1 MRYKE
6 LREKVEEWGQKY
18 GIETE
23 IEKYEEHIEICTKSS
38 VDGLRFSRVLASINN
53 NKILAFNL
61 IWGIFGEPNIS
72 KSERYDLALI
82 IFEYAYTDPKDRE
95 DEKRF
100 IIPLPGLVTTDG
112 KQQYLSHK
120 GNFFASR
127 RDEELRQTWKEDGL
141 KFVPEVYRQFAV
153 EFDEDKEY

>member
-1 MRYKE
+1 MKTKEVIKE
-6 LREKVEEWGQKY
+6 LEKMNLQTEVCGDYLNIIHCKGGTVAYINLNTRFEINTGYWAFKNLLAEDEKEKVY
-18 GIETE
+18 VLL
-23 IEKYEEHIEICTKSS
+23 TK
-38 VDGLRFSRVLASINN
+38 LA
-53 NKILAFNL
+53 
-61 IWGIFGEPNIS
+61 E
-72 KSERYDLALI
+72 
-82 IFEYAYTDPKDRE
+82 TDPEDRE

-127 RDEELRQTWKEDGL
+127 RDEELRQTWKEEHL

-153 EFDEDKEY
+153 EFDEEKEY